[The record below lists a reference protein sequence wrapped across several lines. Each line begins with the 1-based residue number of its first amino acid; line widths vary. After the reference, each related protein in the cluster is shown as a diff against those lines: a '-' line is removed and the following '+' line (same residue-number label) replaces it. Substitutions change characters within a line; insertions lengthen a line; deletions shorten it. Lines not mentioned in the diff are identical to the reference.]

1 MSQAT
6 VSRARTYA
14 IPEVRVLPLAPVI
27 GRLLLSAIFILSGVM
42 KFLSWEDTAG
52 YMASQG
58 IPNVDILLP
67 IAATA
72 EIVGGLSLSLGW
84 WARAGALGLFLFLIP
99 ATFVFHDF
107 WTFPAAEQQNQMH
120 HFLKNLA
127 IMGGLATVFAFGAE
141 PMSFDRL
148 FAGRS
153 DRRPA
158 IGR

>member
-6 VSRARTYA
+6 ASRARTYA
-14 IPEVRVLPLAPVI
+14 IPEVRVLPLASLV
-27 GRLLLSAIFILSGVM
+27 GRLLLSAIFILSGVT

-58 IPNVDILLP
+58 IPNVNLLLP
-67 IAATA
+67 IAGAA
-72 EIVGGLSLSLGW
+72 EIAGGLSLALGW

-99 ATFVFHDF
+99 ATIVFHDF
-107 WTFPAAEQQNQMH
+107 WTLPAAEQQNQMQ

-127 IMGGLATVFAFGAE
+127 IMGGLATVFAFGAG
-141 PMSFDRL
+141 PMSFDRWR
-148 FAGRS
+148 ASRRDGR
-153 DRRPA
+153 RA